1 MKALDTLKSGLLLFL
16 MLTTVACGEA
26 DRDENRLR
34 LFYNQPAAEWT
45 EALPLGNGFL
55 GAMVYGT
62 VEKEHIQFNE
72 ETLWTGKPHDY
83 AHMGASNYLEEIR
96 QLLFDGKNEEAMK
109 LAAKEFLSIPVRQMA
124 YQPFGD
130 LYIEFPGHE
139 FYTDYR
145 RELNLADAVC
155 KTSYRVDNME
165 YSREVIASHPH
176 QCIVIKLQSKRKHSL
191 NCIVSFD
198 AEHEY
203 KKVAYKDGLL
213 TLEVKVKNGALR
225 GVAGARIVTDGMF
238 NFADGKV
245 SISEAGSATLYLSA
259 ATNYKDFRDISNDPV
274 GVLDSRL
281 ANVVGKGYPEIRKEH
296 IKDYQELF
304 NRFVIDLGS
313 TGRDTMA
320 TDERLRNFT
329 GSNDDPGLL
338 ALYMQY
344 GRYLLISSSR
354 EGTQPANLQGIWN
367 KELKPPWESKYTT
380 NINAEMNYW
389 PAELLNLP
397 ECHEPFFRLIEE
409 CAVTGQSIAREH
421 YACDG
426 WVLHH
431 NTDIWR
437 GAAPINSA
445 PYGVWPT
452 GAAWVCSHLWE
463 HYLFTQDITFLRDR
477 AYPLMKEAARFYSQF
492 LVKDPKTGWLIST
505 PSNSPENGGL
515 VAGPTMDHQLIR
527 SLFMYCIKSAEI
539 LEAEDEFTR
548 MLAKKVIL
556 IAPNQIGKYGQLQ
569 EWLEDKD
576 SPDNKHRH
584 VSQLWGVHPGNDINW
599 EKSPE
604 LMEAARQSLLFRG
617 DDATGWS
624 LGWKVNLWA
633 RFGDGNHACSM
644 FDLLFR
650 PKGGSE
656 IKLTGGGS
664 YLNLFDAHPPF
675 QIDGNFGATA
685 GIAEMLIQSHMSY
698 IDLLPALPDALN
710 TGSVAGICARGGF
723 ELAFK
728 WAGGILGEVEVL
740 SKAGGTCK
748 LHSGSK
754 KVSFDTKAGKRYK
767 LSGDL
772 ELRSVSP

>member
-1 MKALDTLKSGLLLFL
+1 MKILKPILLLLF
-16 MLTTVACGEA
+16 MIMTVSCQQVKQHY
-26 DRDENRLR
+26 NWLQ
-34 LFYNQPAAEWT
+34 LFYNQPAKEWT
-45 EALPLGNGFL
+45 EALPVGNGHM

-83 AHMGASNYLEEIR
+83 AHKGASKYLEKIR
-96 QLLFDGKNEEAMK
+96 QLLFDGKSEEARK

-130 LYIEFPGHE
+130 LYIEFPGHAD
-139 FYTDYR
+139 YTDYR
-145 RELNLADAVC
+145 RELNLTNAIC
-155 KTSYRVDNME
+155 RTSYKVANVE
-165 YSREVIASHPH
+165 YQREVIASYPH
-176 QCIVIKLQSKRKHSL
+176 RAIAVNLLSEKEKSL
-191 NCIVSFD
+191 GFTVSFD
-198 AEHEY
+198 ALHEY
-203 KKVAYKDGLL
+203 KKVEYKDGML

-225 GVAGARIVTDGMF
+225 GVAGARIVTDGKLSHTGE
-238 NFADGKV
+238 DV
-245 SISEAGSATLYLSA
+245 SVSEATTATIYLSA
-259 ATNYKDFRDISNDPV
+259 ATNFRNFMDVSNDPV
-274 GVLDSRL
+274 RELKDRL
-281 ANVVGKGYPEIRKEH
+281 ANVDGKRYVDIRREH
-296 IKDYQELF
+296 IEDYQELF
-304 NRFVIDLGS
+304 NRFSVSFGTSD
-313 TGRDTMA
+313 RDTIT
-320 TDERLRNFT
+320 TDERLRLFSR
-329 GSNDDPGLL
+329 SNDDPGFI

-380 NINAEMNYW
+380 NINVEMNYW
-389 PAELLNLP
+389 PAELLNLSD
-397 ECHEPFFRLIEE
+397 CHESFFRLIEE

-421 YACDG
+421 YDCDG

-477 AYPLMKEAARFYSQF
+477 AYPVMKEAAHFYSQF
-492 LVKDPKTGWLIST
+492 LIEDPKTEWLIST

-527 SLFMYCIKSAEI
+527 SLFRNCIESSGI
-539 LEAEDEFTR
+539 LGIDDEFTR
-548 MLAKKVIL
+548 LLAEKVVR
-556 IAPNQIGKYGQLQ
+556 IAPNQIGQYGQLQ

-576 SPDNKHRH
+576 DPENKHRH
-584 VSQLWGVHPGNDINW
+584 VSHLWGVHPGNDINW
-599 EKSPE
+599 EKTPE
-604 LMEAARQSLLFRG
+604 MMNAAKQSLLFRG

-624 LGWKVNLWA
+624 LGWKINLWA
-633 RFGDGNHACSM
+633 RFRDGNHAYNM
-644 FDLLFR
+644 FNLLFR
-650 PKGGSE
+650 PKGIAE
-656 IKLTGGGS
+656 VKQRGGGS

-685 GIAEMLIQSHMSY
+685 GVTEMLIQSHMSY
-698 IDLLPALPDALN
+698 IDLLPALPDALEN
-710 TGSVAGICARGGF
+710 GSISGVCARGAF
-723 ELAFK
+723 ELSFK
-728 WAGGILGEVEVL
+728 WKNRTLQEVEVL
-740 SKAGGTCK
+740 SKAGKRCNLRYGNKTAE
-748 LHSGSK
+748 
-754 KVSFDTKAGKRYK
+754 FDTEAGKTYK

-772 ELRSVSP
+772 EL

>member
-1 MKALDTLKSGLLLFL
+1 MKTDNLIKTGLLLL
-16 MLTTVACGEA
+16 VILVAVSCNKVIK
-26 DRDENRLR
+26 DDNRLR
-34 LFYNQPAAEWT
+34 LFYNQPAEEWT
-45 EALPLGNGFL
+45 EALPVGNGLL

-83 AHMGASNYLEEIR
+83 AHKGASNYLEEIR
-96 QLLFDGKNEEAMK
+96 QLLFEGKHEEARK
-109 LAAKEFLSIPVRQMA
+109 LSAKEFLSIPVRQMA

-130 LYIEFPGHE
+130 LFIEFPGHE
-139 FYTDYR
+139 NYTDYK
-145 RELNLADAVC
+145 RELNLANAVC
-155 KTSYRVDNME
+155 KTSYKVDNVE
-165 YSREVIASHPH
+165 YYREVIASYPH
-176 QCIVIKLQSKRKHSL
+176 KTIAVNLLSERKNSL
-191 NCIVSFD
+191 NCTVSFD
-198 AEHEY
+198 AEHEF
-203 KKVAYKDGLL
+203 KKVAYKDGML

-225 GVAGARIVTDGMF
+225 GVAGARIVTDGKLDY
-238 NFADGKV
+238 AGGEV
-245 SISEAGSATLYLSA
+245 SVSEATNATIYLSA
-259 ATNYKDFRDISNDPV
+259 ATNFINFRDVSNDPV
-274 GVLDSRL
+274 RVLRSRL
-281 ANVVGKGYPEIRKEH
+281 AYVESKSYPDIRKEH
-296 IKDYQELF
+296 IEDYQELF
-304 NRFVIDLGS
+304 NRFTIDLGTNS
-313 TGRDTMA
+313 RDTLA
-320 TDERLRNFT
+320 TDERLRSYAR
-329 GSNDDPGLL
+329 SNDDPGLV

-389 PAELLNLP
+389 PAELLNLS

-421 YACDG
+421 YACEG

-463 HYLFTQDITFLRDR
+463 HYQFTQDITFLRDR
-477 AYPLMKEAARFYSQF
+477 AYPVMKEAARFYSQF
-492 LVKDPKTGWLIST
+492 LVEDPGTGWLIST

-527 SLFMYCIKSAEI
+527 SLFRYCIQSAEI
-539 LEAEDEFTR
+539 LGVDDEFTG
-548 MLAKKVIL
+548 MLAKKVDK
-556 IAPNQIGKYGQLQ
+556 IAPNQIGQYGQLQ

-576 SPDNKHRH
+576 DPDNKHRH
-584 VSQLWGVHPGNDINW
+584 VSHLWGVHPGNDINR
-599 EKSPE
+599 EESPE
-604 LMEAARQSLLFRG
+604 LMEAAKQSLLFRG

-624 LGWKVNLWA
+624 LGWKINFWA
-633 RFGDGNHACSM
+633 RFGDGNHAYSM

-656 IKLTGGGS
+656 VKLTGGGS

-685 GIAEMLIQSHMSY
+685 GVAEMLIQSHMSY

-710 TGSVAGICARGGF
+710 TGFISGVCARGGF

-728 WAGGILGEVEVL
+728 WTDGILQEVEVL
-740 SKAGGTCK
+740 SRAGKKCYLQNGN
-748 LHSGSK
+748 K
-754 KVSFDTKAGKRYK
+754 KVAFDTEAGKRYR
-767 LSGDL
+767 LTGDL
-772 ELRSVSP
+772 EL